1 MNQEILSG
9 IKNLQ
14 NIFQSN
20 IINTVKKIINEIR
33 KDSLYIAL
41 FFDDSSSNN
50 IIEIPKENLNKNEKS
65 SLYWQEK
72 DINSIKED
80 EKESEINHLNK
91 ENNLNDY
98 NKVNAFLN
106 ECFNKHNK
114 KIQLNLLEKKKII
127 DLYRFD
133 KIKFSIH
140 ILSENYEKIIA
151 QIDLNKKNIKGQGK
165 KSIFLDKE
173 NELIIYIEELRKSK
187 IPKNSIDYFY
197 DFFMR

>member
-20 IINTVKKIINEIR
+20 IINTVKKIINEI
-33 KDSLYIAL
+33 KNESLNIAL
-41 FFDDSSSNN
+41 FFDDSSSYD
-50 IIEIPKENLNKNEKS
+50 IIEIPKENLKNEIS
-65 SLYWQEK
+65 SVYWQEK

-140 ILSENYEKIIA
+140 KLSE
-151 QIDLNKKNIKGQGK
+151 
-165 KSIFLDKE
+165 
-173 NELIIYIEELRKSK
+173 
-187 IPKNSIDYFY
+187 
-197 DFFMR
+197 